1 MEDKVALSYSIFNT
15 SFGLC
20 GIVCSKKGVVRF
32 ILPGMVKSELK
43 KEIAYLKLKAQSSK
57 LEGRNRSLDLLAR
70 GKRQDEI
77 EYAIKRYFDG
87 ERIDFNFPLDLS
99 YSTTFQKKVF
109 KITKT
114 IPYGEVKTYNWVA
127 KKIGLPHA
135 SRAIG
140 GALSR
145 NPIPL
150 LIPCHRVVREDGKMG
165 GFTAPGGVDLKMKM
179 IELESKS
186 LKV

>member
-20 GIVCSKKGVVRF
+20 GIVLSENGVVKF
-32 ILPGMVKSELK
+32 ILPGMKRDEL
-43 KEIAYLKLKAQSSK
+43 IFAIRYQPSAISR
-57 LEGRNRSLDLLAR
+57 RNFRD
-70 GKRQDEI
+70 I
-77 EYAIKRYFDG
+77 EDSVKRYFDG

-127 KKIGLPHA
+127 KKIGLPDA